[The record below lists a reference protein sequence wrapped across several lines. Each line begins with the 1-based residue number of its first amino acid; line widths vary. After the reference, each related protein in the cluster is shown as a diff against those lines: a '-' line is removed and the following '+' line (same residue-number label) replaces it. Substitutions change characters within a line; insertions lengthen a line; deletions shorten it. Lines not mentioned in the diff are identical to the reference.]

1 VHYSS
6 KLRNII
12 LPILIIPISFTANV
26 VRVIALS
33 LITYFF
39 GNDAG
44 QGFLHGFAGMV
55 LFIAGLFMM
64 FGADAMLRLIS
75 EKWKQRTA
83 NAN

>member
-1 VHYSS
+1 
-6 KLRNII
+6 
-12 LPILIIPISFTANV
+12 
-26 VRVIALS
+26 
-33 LITYFF
+33 
-39 GNDAG
+39 
-44 QGFLHGFAGMV
+44 MV